1 MFTAHQ
7 GMPGIS
13 KSSHNPPSSRLDDDV
28 FNQVHNEIL
37 LALPRR
43 ELDLVLPHLEFV
55 RLTSHHVLHA
65 AGATLTSG
73 YFCNAG
79 MFSQQVVMSD
89 GA

>member
-1 MFTAHQ
+1 
-7 GMPGIS
+7 MPGIS
-13 KSSHNPPSSRLDDDV
+13 KPFHYPPSSRRDDDI

-43 ELDLVLPHLEFV
+43 ELDLLLPHLELV
-55 RLTSHHVLHA
+55 RLTSHQVLHI
-65 AGATLTSG
+65 AGATLKSG